1 MSATLPEPL
10 SLPWKLKPVSSAQ
23 SGSETLADGRT
34 RFWVKEE
41 LKGITPAM
49 LVWWFGHLEG
59 DVEIK
64 GRRLP
69 RYRVMH
75 PFDHVS
81 VRYVRRAPDGSVGPG
96 AQIAVCE
103 FLGRNPHYEIN
114 RVATFEKLDEQGFVN
129 NIVVGGLPLARLEH
143 TFRQTPSGTHF
154 EHFLIVPGNPRLGK
168 LGAAVAGRLF
178 PQAEG
183 EAWLKHAIEEMGALE
198 EFLPELYARET
209 SAQDHNADFLRLDQR
224 LSR

>member
-1 MSATLPEPL
+1 MSTTLPEPL

-23 SGSETLADGRT
+23 SGCETLADGRR

-49 LVWWFGHLEG
+49 LAWWFGHLEG

-81 VRYVRRAPDGSVGPG
+81 VRYVHRAPDGSVGPG

-103 FLGRNPHYEIN
+103 FLGRNPRYQIN
-114 RVATFEKLDEQGFVN
+114 RIATFEKLDEEGFIN
-129 NIVVGGLPLARLEH
+129 NVTANGMPLARLEH
-143 TFRQTPSGTHF
+143 TFRQTLGGTHF
-154 EHFLIVPGNPRLGK
+154 EHFMIIPGSPRFGLLGR
-168 LGAAVAGRLF
+168 AAAGWLF

-183 EAWLKHAIEEMGALE
+183 ETWLKHAIEEMGALE
-198 EFLPELYARET
+198 NFLPDLYAREN
-209 SAQDHNADFLRLDQR
+209 SAQDHNADFLRLE
-224 LSR
+224 